1 MTIQFEKTKAAL
13 ELLKLEIKSYVE
25 RLEEILDE
33 ISEKE
38 RKIIED
44 KLQRPH

>member
-13 ELLKLEIKSYVE
+13 ELLKLEIKSSLE

-38 RKIIED
+38 KRIIED
-44 KLQRPH
+44 KIRKTH

>member
-1 MTIQFEKTKAAL
+1 MTIQFEKTKASL

-44 KLQRPH
+44 KLQRTH